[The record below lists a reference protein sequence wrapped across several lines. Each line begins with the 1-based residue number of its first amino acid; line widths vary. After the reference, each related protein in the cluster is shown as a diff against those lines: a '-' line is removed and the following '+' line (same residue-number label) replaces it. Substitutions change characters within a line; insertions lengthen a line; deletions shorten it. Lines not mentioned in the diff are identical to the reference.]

1 LRLFLD
7 AYIKWAGPLP
17 EIAVM
22 MSFKRVAALLAVA
35 AMASTI
41 MASLA
46 EAQNRRGPLRVTVQ
60 KRSYLDAGNVV
71 PVGSMNRYA
80 SQHMSASPVYA
91 NTGELYGEGTL
102 PGRIGAGSNPFAN
115 TFATPR
121 F

>member
-1 LRLFLD
+1 MEW
-7 AYIKWAGPLP
+7 ISPLP

-22 MSFKRVAALLAVA
+22 MSLKRVAALLAIAVTA
-35 AMASTI
+35 STVMASI
-41 MASLA
+41 A

-60 KRSYLDAGNVV
+60 KRSYFDAGNVV

-80 SQHMSASPVYA
+80 NQHMSASPVYA
-91 NTGELYGEGTL
+91 NTGDLYGEGTL
-102 PGRIGAGSNPFAN
+102 PGRIGAGVNPFAN